1 MRRLSV
7 QSEDLRN
14 LHKDVREVLEVH
26 RGSGQAPGFQD
37 RNKPDQEMAD
47 MHKSIAESLQAACQ
61 DIMQK
66 HMEQYCQRV
75 QRHSSQKDLASPSRQ
90 GKATDN
96 EHTDD
101 EVSLLDYCMIAETM
115 QPAHVSAASAMPS
128 RKASAMEHS
137 RERVVREYCD
147 LPCGLICISTKCVA
161 KHYPLKFDHM
171 SDAAMD
177 GLAKCQAALSGL
189 APRLAPNCTAA
200 SSVSFEGVADVLQKI
215 YVNEGVRPG
224 LKQMVES
231 ATTCPYCGRKAEY
244 IDLEWHVD
252 VAKRRT
258 WPKSCTVICKYC
270 ADVRD
275 LPSLVKRLCFEK
287 ESAFSSRTLR
297 HFLEVNN
304 LDAAKSHL
312 FQDAISVAHAMLAL
326 QKGLKLTP
334 SRGPPLQELLNMNSV
349 ASPQSQEK
357 TRKIKT
363 KKAGQK
369 KGALKRTDCRA
380 ARVSRP
386 GGEGLSWP
394 TSSSPKREAPCRT
407 VEDASA
413 SVHGC
418 SDVLLQLPHAA
429 TEALESHLDELTMRT
444 AARRITLNAAGHL
457 FVEGA
462 QASEQGVKQIVQ
474 EILQGPEE
482 KALLNTPRPVTA
494 VKKRRRRRR
503 HHDQAEESPPSPP
516 PAPPS
521 PVAGE
526 ALEVRVFVE
535 MPDEARGHAP
545 GEFATILGE
554 MMPRIQRAS
563 LAVRPEVLRS
573 LALVAICAAWDRRS
587 EVTVG
592 RQLGSSTDQAAVGRL
607 RIARRIKTYDAFE
620 NMGEPIDVYS
630 TFFGV
635 SVLMLV
641 VLFVIPFA
649 TKFGRSEEEA
659 EDEEAELLYEEVEDD
674 EEDLFEPEEAEA
686 SQEEGTDD
694 KVVAKAEKASV
705 GSVSE
710 HAGPGHDAYS
720 GKNFG
725 NALVSIFTV

>member
-1 MRRLSV
+1 MSVSQPAFAAGLHAARRTQQTQRIPQALMTRISTREAQKIIKASKTVEDMVSNIVGRKKIEEPPKSETPVESVFFQNFIYGTIMLNAMTLGLQADLSGDPWDLIWLVCENMFTAIFTVELVLKLYFLGIGYFYSIESRSIQFWNLLDLVIVLLAIVDCWVLTFFPEVDTQLIRVMQLLRIMRIAKLLRLRRELVAIIEGLFCSLQCMVWIGFLLLIVIYAFGIFCRNVLGNLSNSHYEDRIDNEMYFGSLPRTMLTLFNVCLIDGWSTVVWPQMLFNPLMVVPMMVFLCVTCFGLMNALIGVIVERTTAAHQNMNTIQEEVLRESKMRMVAQLLDIIDSSDEDDSGTINLEEFRQV
-7 QSEDLRN
+7 QHQRYAEEIFAALNLPPGFDAADLFGLLDADGNGVLDRYEFLIGICRLIWCDEFQSQCLLNYGMAKVRQDLRN

-96 EHTDD
+96 ENTDD

-115 QPAHVSAASAMPS
+115 QP
-128 RKASAMEHS
+128 
-137 RERVVREYCD
+137 
-147 LPCGLICISTKCVA
+147 
-161 KHYPLKFDHM
+161 
-171 SDAAMD
+171 
-177 GLAKCQAALSGL
+177 
-189 APRLAPNCTAA
+189 
-200 SSVSFEGVADVLQKI
+200 
-215 YVNEGVRPG
+215 
-224 LKQMVES
+224 
-231 ATTCPYCGRKAEY
+231 
-244 IDLEWHVD
+244 
-252 VAKRRT
+252 
-258 WPKSCTVICKYC
+258 
-270 ADVRD
+270 
-275 LPSLVKRLCFEK
+275 
-287 ESAFSSRTLR
+287 
-297 HFLEVNN
+297 
-304 LDAAKSHL
+304 
-312 FQDAISVAHAMLAL
+312 
-326 QKGLKLTP
+326 
-334 SRGPPLQELLNMNSV
+334 
-349 ASPQSQEK
+349 
-357 TRKIKT
+357 
-363 KKAGQK
+363 
-369 KGALKRTDCRA
+369 

-429 TEALESHLDELTMRT
+429 TEALESHLDELTVRT
-444 AARRITLNAAGHL
+444 AARRITLNAAGHP

-482 KALLNTPRPVTA
+482 KALLNTPRPATA

-545 GEFATILGE
+545 GTRADSRQEIGE
-554 MMPRIQRAS
+554 S
-563 LAVRPEVLRS
+563 
-573 LALVAICAAWDRRS
+573 
-587 EVTVG
+587 
-592 RQLGSSTDQAAVGRL
+592 
-607 RIARRIKTYDAFE
+607 
-620 NMGEPIDVYS
+620 
-630 TFFGV
+630 
-635 SVLMLV
+635 
-641 VLFVIPFA
+641 
-649 TKFGRSEEEA
+649 
-659 EDEEAELLYEEVEDD
+659 
-674 EEDLFEPEEAEA
+674 
-686 SQEEGTDD
+686 
-694 KVVAKAEKASV
+694 
-705 GSVSE
+705 
-710 HAGPGHDAYS
+710 
-720 GKNFG
+720 
-725 NALVSIFTV
+725 

>member
-1 MRRLSV
+1 MHLVFFCRNVLGNLSNSHYEDRIDNEMYFGSLPRTMLTLFNVCLIDGWSTVVWPQMLFNPLMVVPMMVFLCVTCFGLMNALIGVIVERTTAAHQNMNTIQEEVLRESKMRMVAQLLDIIDSSDEDDSGTINLEEFRQVQHQRYAEEIFAALNLPPGFDAADLFGLLDADGNGVLDRYEFLIGICRLIWCDEF
-7 QSEDLRN
+7 QSQCLLNYGMAKVRQDLRN

-115 QPAHVSAASAMPS
+115 QPA
-128 RKASAMEHS
+128 
-137 RERVVREYCD
+137 
-147 LPCGLICISTKCVA
+147 
-161 KHYPLKFDHM
+161 
-171 SDAAMD
+171 
-177 GLAKCQAALSGL
+177 
-189 APRLAPNCTAA
+189 
-200 SSVSFEGVADVLQKI
+200 
-215 YVNEGVRPG
+215 
-224 LKQMVES
+224 
-231 ATTCPYCGRKAEY
+231 
-244 IDLEWHVD
+244 
-252 VAKRRT
+252 
-258 WPKSCTVICKYC
+258 
-270 ADVRD
+270 
-275 LPSLVKRLCFEK
+275 
-287 ESAFSSRTLR
+287 
-297 HFLEVNN
+297 
-304 LDAAKSHL
+304 
-312 FQDAISVAHAMLAL
+312 
-326 QKGLKLTP
+326 
-334 SRGPPLQELLNMNSV
+334 
-349 ASPQSQEK
+349 
-357 TRKIKT
+357 
-363 KKAGQK
+363 
-369 KGALKRTDCRA
+369 
-380 ARVSRP
+380 RVSRP

-394 TSSSPKREAPCRT
+394 TSSSLKREAPCRT

-545 GEFATILGE
+545 GTRADSRQEIGE
-554 MMPRIQRAS
+554 S
-563 LAVRPEVLRS
+563 
-573 LALVAICAAWDRRS
+573 
-587 EVTVG
+587 
-592 RQLGSSTDQAAVGRL
+592 
-607 RIARRIKTYDAFE
+607 
-620 NMGEPIDVYS
+620 
-630 TFFGV
+630 
-635 SVLMLV
+635 
-641 VLFVIPFA
+641 
-649 TKFGRSEEEA
+649 
-659 EDEEAELLYEEVEDD
+659 
-674 EEDLFEPEEAEA
+674 
-686 SQEEGTDD
+686 
-694 KVVAKAEKASV
+694 
-705 GSVSE
+705 
-710 HAGPGHDAYS
+710 
-720 GKNFG
+720 
-725 NALVSIFTV
+725 